1 MDDITIIGGG
11 IVGLSTA
18 YALSER
24 FPHAR
29 LRVIEKENQWA
40 KHQTGNN
47 SGVIHSGI
55 YYQPGSLKAK
65 FAKAGSQQMKDFCE
79 KYDIN
84 YDPCGK
90 VIVATKEAELPLM
103 KYLYDRGIAN
113 GLDISMIGPDQL
125 KEEEPYVEGLQAI
138 KVPQAGIVD
147 YKQVCETLVLLLK
160 NHGAEMLLNTE
171 VIDILEYEQKVEI
184 ITNEKEFNTSFV
196 VNCGGLHS
204 DRLTKMTGLKP
215 DLQIVPFRGE
225 YYELKPEKHYLVK
238 NLIYPVPN
246 PDFPF
251 LGVHF
256 TRMVN
261 GGVEAGPNAV
271 LSLKRE
277 GYRKTD
283 FDLKDFSEVMR
294 FRGFW
299 KLAVKY
305 WQEGAKEMWRSYS
318 KKAFVKSL
326 QELIPSIQENDL
338 EPAPS
343 GVRAQALQSNG
354 KLVDDFFIV
363 SGKRSI
369 HVCNAPSPAATACF
383 PIGSKIAVQVPE
395 AESSEIFMSKP

>member
-1 MDDITIIGGG
+1 MDDIIIIGGG

-18 YALSER
+18 YALTER

-29 LRVIEKENQWA
+29 LRVVEKEDQWA

-55 YYQPGSLKAK
+55 YYKPGSLKAR
-65 FAKAGSQQMKDFCE
+65 FAKAGSEQMKDFCA

-84 YDPCGK
+84 YESCGK
-90 VIVATKEAELPLM
+90 VIVATKQTELPL
-103 KYLYDRGIAN
+103 LQNLFERGLAN
-113 GLDISMIGPDQL
+113 GLDIFMIDPEQL
-125 KEEEPYVEGLQAI
+125 KVEEPYVQGLQAI

-160 NHGAEMLLNTE
+160 NQGIEMVLNTE
-171 VIDILEYEQKVEI
+171 INDIYEHEQSVEVIANDTIYK
-184 ITNEKEFNTSFV
+184 TSYV

-204 DRLTKMTGLKP
+204 DRITKMTGLKP

-225 YYELKPEKHYLVK
+225 YYELKEKKHHLVK

-261 GGVEAGPNAV
+261 GGVEAGPNAL

-283 FDLKDFSEVMR
+283 FDLKDFTEVM
-294 FRGFW
+294 FYGGFW
-299 KLAVKY
+299 RLAAKY
-305 WQEGAKEMWRSYS
+305 WQEGARELWRSYN

-326 QELIPSIQENDL
+326 QELIPSIQEDDL
-338 EPAPS
+338 ESAPS

-363 SGKRSI
+363 TGKRSI

-383 PIGSKIAVQVPE
+383 PIGREIAGRVPE
-395 AESSEIFMSKP
+395 IGT